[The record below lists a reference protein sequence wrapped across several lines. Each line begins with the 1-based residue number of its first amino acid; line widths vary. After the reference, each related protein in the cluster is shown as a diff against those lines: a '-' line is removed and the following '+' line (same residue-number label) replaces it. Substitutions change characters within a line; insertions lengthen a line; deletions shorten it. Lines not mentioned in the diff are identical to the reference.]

1 MAIFLALVGSVSAT
15 ITHTLNSPSNYF
27 YTESAPVFNWTATSD
42 EVNTT
47 NFTSRVQFK
56 TNGTWVTNASVLCFN
71 NTACNITKTLG
82 TGFYNW
88 RVQSEDADGN
98 FTSISRWIEIG
109 QSNYTQNWIVLE
121 NNTYIKGDLNVS
133 GTGKFGAIS
142 FTNLNAVNGTFTGD
156 VNIAGDLGVTGNI
169 TYYDILQANGTIRP
183 QVTNTFNV
191 GTSAL
196 LWKEMWTYDLFFPNA
211 GGSIYSNATEI
222 MRFGTN
228 TVTNLYPAANCAA
241 GYAQIGDNLS
251 IRTCSLFLNAVLG
264 DYLYLSGSSVGL
276 NETNLNATIDA
287 RDSDTTYTAG
297 TGLKLTTTTF
307 SLNYL
312 YLSNFT
318 NDAGFY
324 NANDAA
330 QFGILNA
337 TTLNTGQGAYELYAM
352 NQNVQTTSNVI
363 FNTLNSTGA
372 MKSTTLD
379 TGQGA
384 NELYDMDQNVL
395 TTSDVKYNSLNITGV
410 AIGTYNCT
418 LYDAYGCVIGY
429 NATCRFLF
437 STDGTGKFSA
447 CNT

>member
-1 MAIFLALVGSVSAT
+1 MKTAKLILIMAIFLALVGSVSAT

-47 NFTSRVQFK
+47 NFTSRVQFE

-82 TGFYNW
+82 TGFYKW

-156 VNIAGDLGVTGNI
+156 VNIAGDLSVEGNI
-169 TYYDILQANGTIRP
+169 TYYDVLQANGTIRP
-183 QVTNTFNV
+183 QVSNVFNV

-196 LWKEMWTYDLFFPNA
+196 LWKEMWTYDLFLPTT
-211 GGSIYSNATEI
+211 GSIYSTTNEI
-222 MRFGTN
+222 MRFTGTS
-228 TVTNLYPAANCAA
+228 VTNLKPAANCAA

-251 IRTCSLFLNAVLG
+251 IRTCSRF
-264 DYLYLSGSSVGL
+264 Y
-276 NETNLNATIDA
+276 
-287 RDSDTTYTAG
+287 TT
-297 TGLKLTTTTF
+297 
-307 SLNYL
+307 
-312 YLSNFT
+312 
-318 NDAGFY
+318 
-324 NANDAA
+324 NDAA

-384 NELYDMDQNVL
+384 NELYDMNQNVQS
-395 TTSDVKYNSLNITGV
+395 SDAVTFKNITLANGGQ
-410 AIGTYNCT
+410 IYDNTTCT
-418 LYDAYGCVIGY
+418 IILSPA
-429 NATCRFLF
+429 
-437 STDGTGKFSA
+437 GTGKLEI